1 MAEVKAQDLTE
12 RQQVLDNDII
22 LITDNNSQEDLK
34 KIKAKNFLES
44 VKFASLA
51 DLENQ
56 GKALTT
62 DVSGNF
68 KGVDIPVNTVAQEI
82 FNNAQPYLLKPEVG
96 AVIVRVDGVTIDMPN
111 PTQDDE
117 GREVTFVVTG
127 KGLVFT
133 GEPISELYNN
143 VVVSDLDNA
152 QFAQNIKSLR
162 VKAVNGMWTV
172 IAYSI
177 GGEGQFYELANV
189 NTVDYVA
196 TQYDG
201 ILNIFS
207 VDTLQLLDPETLQG
221 KEYIVNFSEHFSFIA
236 PGNPNQRIYYNGN
249 QIFKTIEL
257 GENCIGFTVKSVKNA
272 NDVWCWRVISIN
284 TDAKKPNRST
294 AESVAPFLWFGET
307 VYMKTVDCGALGD
320 SSNPKTVS
328 HGIEGV
334 KHFIRSEGIA
344 WQSGAGADHITLPMN
359 LLRYVLD
366 GTDIRFTFSINLTSY
381 INSYLT
387 LYYTKD

>member
-12 RQQVLDNDII
+12 RQQVLANDII

-44 VKFASLA
+44 VKFANLA
-51 DLENQ
+51 GLESQ

-62 DVSGNF
+62 DAAGNF
-68 KGVDIPVNTVAQEI
+68 KGVDIPVNTETRKI
-82 FNNAQPYLLKPEVG
+82 LNNAQPYLLEPKVG
-96 AVIVRVDGVTIDMPN
+96 TVIIEAYNVIVDMPT

-117 GREVTFVVTG
+117 GREVTFVVAD
-127 KGLVFT
+127 KGLVYT
-133 GEPISELYNN
+133 GEPIYEPYNET
-143 VVVSDLDNA
+143 VVSTLDDA
-152 QFAQNIKSLR
+152 QLPQNIKSLR

-172 IAYSI
+172 IAYSV

-189 NTVDYVA
+189 NTVDYVT

-201 ILNIFS
+201 ILNILS
-207 VDTLQLLDPETLQG
+207 VDTLQFLDPETLQG
-221 KEYIVNFSEHFSFIA
+221 KEYIVNFSEHFSFVA
-236 PGNPNQRIYYNGN
+236 PGNQNQLIYYNGN

-272 NDVWCWRVISIN
+272 NDGWCWRVISIN

-294 AESVAPFLWFGET
+294 AESVAPFLWFGEK
-307 VYMKTVDCGALGD
+307 VYMKTIDCGVLGD

-334 KHFIRSEGIA
+334 KHFVRSEGAA
-344 WQSGAGADHITLPMN
+344 WMSGADSDHISLPMN
-359 LLRYVLD
+359 LLWYVLD
-366 GTDIRFTFSINLTSY
+366 GSNIRFTFSINLTTY
-381 INSYLT
+381 TNSYLT
-387 LYYTKD
+387 LYYTKE

>member
-44 VKFASLA
+44 VKFGNLV
-51 DLENQ
+51 DLESQ

-62 DVSGNF
+62 DAAGNF
-68 KGVDIPVNTVAQEI
+68 KGVDIPVNTVIREV
-82 FNNAQPYLLKPEVG
+82 FDNGQPYLLEPEVG

-111 PTQDDE
+111 PTKGDE

-152 QFAQNIKSLR
+152 QFAQNITSLR
-162 VKAVNGMWTV
+162 VKTYNGSWVMV
-172 IAYSI
+172 AYSV
-177 GGEGQFYELANV
+177 GGEGQYYEVSSV
-189 NTVDYVA
+189 NTTVYSTSPREGV
-196 TQYDG
+196 
-201 ILNIFS
+201 INIIS
-207 VDTLQLLDPETLQG
+207 VDSLLFPDPESVQG
-221 KEYIVNFSEHFSFIA
+221 KEYIVNFSEHFSFID
-236 PGNPNQRIYYNGN
+236 PGHQPQKIYYNGN
-249 QIFKTIEL
+249 PIGETVSL
-257 GENCIGFTVKSVKNA
+257 GENCNGFTIKSIKEYA
-272 NDVWCWRVISIN
+272 NGWRWSVISIN
-284 TDAKKPNRST
+284 TDAKKPNRNT
-294 AESVAPFLWFGET
+294 AESVAPFLWFGEK
-307 VYMKTVDCGALGD
+307 VYMKTIDCGALGD

-328 HGIEGV
+328 HSIEGV

-344 WQSGAGADHITLPMN
+344 WKSGAGADHITLPMN

-366 GTDIRFTFSINLTSY
+366 GTNIKFTFSINLTGY
-381 INSYLT
+381 INSYIT
-387 LYYTKD
+387 LYYTKY